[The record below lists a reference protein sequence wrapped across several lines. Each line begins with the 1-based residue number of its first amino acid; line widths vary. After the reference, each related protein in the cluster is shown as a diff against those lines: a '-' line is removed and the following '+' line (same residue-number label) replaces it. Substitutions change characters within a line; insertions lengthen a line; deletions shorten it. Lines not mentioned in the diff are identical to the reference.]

1 MRPASLLPGRRSAV
15 RVAAPNY
22 ADGVAAMVSGP
33 PSRYV
38 SNRVFNDV
46 GQNLFSEND
55 VSQWGWA
62 WGQFIDHDI
71 GLRDETPGEAAT
83 IGFDAGD
90 PLEGFTNDFGA
101 IGFSRTPAA
110 PGSGST
116 SPRQQINTISSYMQI
131 DNSLRSVLF
140 QVPKPGV
147 PDPTVCE
154 QPVIQPDC
162 FTVLLPR
169 RPRSAADPAAL
180 RDRLPAQPRRPDR
193 ARYRRDGAAERLR
206 SDGLMN

>member
-1 MRPASLLPGRRSAV
+1 MDLASEVAVVGYRAHSMIHGTFEPVVPAGTYSAGQLSAFEVDGIAVEDTGDGSIKLEIPPTVAFGNPDLVRSVGLGPVLQSLGGEREYR
-15 RVAAPNY
+15 
-22 ADGVAAMVSGP
+22 
-33 PSRYV
+33 
-38 SNRVFNDV
+38 ND
-46 GQNLFSEND
+46 E
-55 VSQWGWA
+55 
-62 WGQFIDHDI
+62 
-71 GLRDETPGEAAT
+71 
-83 IGFDAGD
+83 
-90 PLEGFTNDFGA
+90 
-101 IGFSRTPAA
+101 
-110 PGSGST
+110 
-116 SPRQQINTISSYMQI
+116 QI

-147 PDPTVCE
+147 PDPTVCG